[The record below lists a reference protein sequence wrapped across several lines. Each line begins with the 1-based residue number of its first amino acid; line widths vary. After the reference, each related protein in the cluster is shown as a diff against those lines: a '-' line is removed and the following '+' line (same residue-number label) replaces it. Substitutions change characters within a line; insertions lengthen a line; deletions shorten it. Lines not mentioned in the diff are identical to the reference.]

1 MSTQPGGNRLRMVRA
16 RDSLRGQWGLA
27 VSGAAIYALVV
38 FANVV
43 PILGALVSLLVAGA
57 MSIGLAR
64 FSLAIGRKTPTKLSD
79 IFTGF
84 DTFGVGLGAYL
95 LQALFVMLWCL
106 LLIVPGIIAALS
118 YAMTFYIIAEE
129 PALGPLQAI
138 AKGKQLMQGHKWELF
153 CLGLRFVG
161 WSLLCVLSLGVGF
174 LWLLPYMLVTV
185 AHFYD
190 DIRAAS
196 NDVAAPT
203 ATA

>member
-1 MSTQPGGNRLRMVRA
+1 MVRA

-138 AKGKQLMQGHKWELF
+138 AKSKQLMQGHKWELF
-153 CLGLRFVG
+153 CLGLRLVG

>member
-43 PILGALVSLLVAGA
+43 PILGALVSLLVSGA
-57 MSIGLAR
+57 MSIGIAR
-64 FSLAIGRKTPTKLSD
+64 FSLAIGRKTPTKISD

-138 AKGKQLMQGHKWELF
+138 AKSKQLMQGHKWELF

>member
-138 AKGKQLMQGHKWELF
+138 AKSKQLMQGHKWELF

>member
-138 AKGKQLMQGHKWELF
+138 AKSKQLMQGHKWELF

-161 WSLLCVLSLGVGF
+161 WNLLCVLSLGVGF

>member
-1 MSTQPGGNRLRMVRA
+1 MVRA

-64 FSLAIGRKTPTKLSD
+64 FSLAIGRKTPTKISD

-138 AKGKQLMQGHKWELF
+138 AKSKKLMQGHKWELF

-196 NDVAAPT
+196 NDGAAPT

>member
-64 FSLAIGRKTPTKLSD
+64 FSLAIGRKTPTKISD

-138 AKGKQLMQGHKWELF
+138 AKGKQLM
-153 CLGLRFVG
+153 
-161 WSLLCVLSLGVGF
+161 
-174 LWLLPYMLVTV
+174 
-185 AHFYD
+185 
-190 DIRAAS
+190 
-196 NDVAAPT
+196 
-203 ATA
+203 